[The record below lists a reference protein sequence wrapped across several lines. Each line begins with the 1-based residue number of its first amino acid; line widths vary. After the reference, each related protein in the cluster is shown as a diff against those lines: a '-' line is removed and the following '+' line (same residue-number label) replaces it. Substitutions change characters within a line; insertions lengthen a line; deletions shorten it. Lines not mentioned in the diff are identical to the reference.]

1 MPAVPSSAPPDA
13 KAHLPAAEG
22 IVDALPWRL
31 GDTDA
36 ERRRA
41 RVRVA
46 SLTHQVAAMLA
57 SGDWSVKE
65 LRDLLAK
72 SSAAARAPDA
82 TAQQQR
88 WRSVLK
94 RARLLKRRGPL
105 WWH

>member
-1 MPAVPSSAPPDA
+1 MSAVAPSAPSDP

-65 LRDLLAK
+65 IRGLLAN
-72 SSAAARAPDA
+72 SSAAARAADA
-82 TAQQQR
+82 TAQQLR

-94 RARLLKRRGPL
+94 RSRLEKRRDPL
-105 WWH
+105 DRA